1 MNKKILVIGLS
12 FLLLLSLFSSLDLKA
27 ARAASQLGE
36 KTLVLYDAASGD
48 IPDTSVIGFT
58 AFPPEG
64 ASLNYEDGSTV
75 IDTSISGTDTYA
87 GWVAGAATTD
97 GFPILDSTV
106 GFQVKFTLQVES
118 EIHES
123 GNRSG
128 FSVIIL
134 DNNAKGIEM
143 SFWQNEIWVQHDGT
157 TGGLFTHGE
166 GVAFDTTSSMVDYQ
180 ITIIGNTYT
189 LTANAQPLLTESIR
203 DYSAF
208 DRFPDPYETPNFLF
222 LGDDTTSA
230 QARAR
235 LRFLSITGTEPV
247 TLASVVTSTNTGS
260 PEPVVTATPVPSVT
274 PVPSPTPVP
283 VNPVSNL
290 CPSGWLFAVVMFG
303 NVVIINRIKLI
314 AWRH

>member
-1 MNKKILVIGLS
+1 MNKKILFISLS
-12 FLLLLSLFSSLDLKA
+12 FLILLSLLSSLDLKA

-36 KTLVLYDAASGD
+36 KTLVVYDAASED

-75 IDTSISGTDTYA
+75 LDTSISGTDTYA

-97 GFPILDSTV
+97 GFPVLDSTV
-106 GFQVKFTLQVES
+106 GFQVNFTLQVES

-143 SFWQNEIWVQHDGT
+143 SFWQNEIWVQHDDN

-166 GVAFDTTSSMVDYQ
+166 GVAFDTTATLTDYQ
-180 ITIIGNTYT
+180 VTVIGGLYT
-189 LTANAQPLLTESIR
+189 LTANAQPLLTGTIR

-230 QARAR
+230 QARVR
-235 LRFLSITGTEPV
+235 LRFLSVTGTEPV
-247 TLASVVTSTNTGS
+247 TPTSMVTSTSLPQPTLTFTA
-260 PEPVVTATPVPSVT
+260 PPTVTPIPSATPM
-274 PVPSPTPVP
+274 P
-283 VNPVSNL
+283 VNPVSNI
-290 CPSGWLFAVVMFG
+290 CPSGGLFAVVLFG
-303 NVVIINRIKLI
+303 PLLVINKLKMT
-314 AWRH
+314 RHD